1 MTFKDIIKK
10 SILEGFSLSGLSTT
24 EIVLTLGIAVAFG
37 IFIYMIYR
45 LTTSSGF
52 YNRGFNKALAILPA
66 ITAGIMLAMQSSLV
80 ISLGMVGALSIVRF
94 RNAVKDP
101 MDLTYLFWSISAGIV
116 VGAGLFELALIASL
130 LLTVLIFVLDAV
142 PVLKAPCLL
151 IVSAELELDD
161 DIFWDCIRKYTS
173 KAKVRSR
180 NVTKSGKEIVVEMQT
195 KDEVALLNQIM
206 TVQGVR
212 TANVLTHDGEVRL

>member
-1 MTFKDIIKK
+1 M
-10 SILEGFSLSGLSTT
+10 
-24 EIVLTLGIAVAFG
+24 LTLGIAVAFG

-45 LTTSSGF
+45 LTTFSGF
-52 YNRGFNKALAILPA
+52 YNRGFNKSLAVLPA

-151 IVSAELELDD
+151 IVSAESELDD

>member
-1 MTFKDIIKK
+1 MTFQDIIKK
-10 SILEGFSLSGLSTT
+10 NVLEGFSLSGLSTT
-24 EIVLTLGIAVAFG
+24 KIVLTLGIAVAFG
-37 IFIYMIYR
+37 IFIYIIYR
-45 LTTSSGF
+45 VTTTSGF
-52 YNRGFNKALAILPA
+52 YNRGFNKSLAILPA
-66 ITAGIMLAMQSSLV
+66 ITASIILAMQSSLV

-101 MDLTYLFWSISAGIV
+101 MDLTYLFWSISIGIV

-130 LLTVLIFVLDAV
+130 VMTVLIFALDAA

-161 DIFWDCIRKYTS
+161 DAFWSSVRKYAP

-180 NVTKSGKEIVVEMQT
+180 NVTKSGKEIIVEMQI
-195 KDEVALLNQIM
+195 KNEVAMLNEIM
-206 TVQGVR
+206 TIQGIR